1 MKTYVNLNLIFVWTW
16 MWEPYKAIQRIDGSE
31 LGQNL
36 ETLQM
41 YKCTCHFSLSQT
53 WRGQSWFE
61 MFWIHWKFT
70 RPQEAGGQRRWNS
83 GHQNRFMSD
92 FSSPLSAPDVFSCTE
107 FWFLFLKRITEAF
120 IFYLL
125 SGFPEKEQWPPGT
138 NYLFVKN
145 KIHIGHSGQVRSGP
159 KINIMWQKKQQ

>member
-1 MKTYVNLNLIFVWTW
+1 MQTYVNLNLIFVWTW

-70 RPQEAGGQRRWNS
+70 RPQEAGGQRRGNS

-107 FWFLFLKRITEAF
+107 FRFLFLKRITEAF
-120 IFYLL
+120 IFYLAFL
-125 SGFPEKEQWPPGT
+125 K
-138 NYLFVKN
+138 KN
-145 KIHIGHSGQVRSGP
+145 NAHLVQPICQ
-159 KINIMWQKKQQ
+159 